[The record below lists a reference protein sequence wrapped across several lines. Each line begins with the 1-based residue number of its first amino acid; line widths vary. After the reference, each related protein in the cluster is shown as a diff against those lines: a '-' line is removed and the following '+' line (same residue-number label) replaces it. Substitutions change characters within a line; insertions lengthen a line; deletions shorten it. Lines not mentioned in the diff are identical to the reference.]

1 MTTQE
6 MLDNLL
12 NDPEVKELLTRLN
25 NENLNAVQSNNELNS
40 AYIPGYD
47 NRCCPRP
54 KRQNFDFGLI
64 ILLLLLFCCGGCGA
78 GFLCC

>member
-6 MLDNLL
+6 MLNNLL

-25 NENLNAVQSNNELNS
+25 NENLNAVQSNNGVNS
-40 AYIPGYD
+40 ALFSQFD

-54 KRQNFDFGLI
+54 QPRNFDFGI
-64 ILLLLLFCCGGCGA
+64 VILLLLLFCGCGGA
-78 GFLCC
+78 FFCC